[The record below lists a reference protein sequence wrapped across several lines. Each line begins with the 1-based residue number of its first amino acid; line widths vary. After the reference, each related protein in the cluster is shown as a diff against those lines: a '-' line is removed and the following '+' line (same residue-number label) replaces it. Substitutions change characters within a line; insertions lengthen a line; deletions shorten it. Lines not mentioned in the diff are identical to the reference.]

1 MDVKGGEAIYISLT
15 FRYGNVNH
23 LNIVSYKLKKSNIIG
38 GKGEDSK
45 LALKALR
52 LSPFPP
58 NHPSPLK
65 KLLLLSHVL
74 YFSTNNSYLVIK
86 KKI

>member
-38 GKGEDSK
+38 GKGDK
-45 LALKALR
+45 
-52 LSPFPP
+52 PP
-58 NHPSPLK
+58 IPL
-65 KLLLLSHVL
+65 LE
-74 YFSTNNSYLVIK
+74 
-86 KKI
+86 KIIAVPRTAFQY